1 MEDLDPML
9 STGDNS
15 DAKLPESP
23 RLPMEFLSRSWSLP
37 ALQLSKGLPH
47 SLPSYLVS
55 KAGGTCPTPTIPEE
69 NGRAEESLQEHKQ
82 KLLTGNSF
90 SFASSATSQ
99 LVLER
104 ILAQTDVSPLTSGRP
119 SCSEP
124 ILNGLS
130 LNEMESPNVSPP
142 RDFDFKYLN
151 SGTPRPLLTGERVG
165 PKNGCGTLAAGGGKT
180 VGRWLKERR
189 ERKKEEARAQNAQV
203 HAAVSVAAVAA
214 AVAAAAAATA
224 ASSGSGKVEQ
234 AAMTDV
240 AMASAAMLV
249 AAQCVEAAQSMGAEH
264 DHLASVI
271 SSAVNVQSHGDI
283 MTLTAAAAT
292 ALRGAAT
299 LKARTMKEALLP
311 VERGLGVKA
320 ESGNFHNGGDHLL
333 TSDNFFSFCNERLLA
348 RGCELLKRTR
358 TGELHWKIVSVYIN
372 RLDQVVLKMKSK
384 HVAGTITKKKKKILL
399 DICKNMPPWPQ
410 RYFMEGGEERRY
422 FGLKTAPHR
431 VIEFECKNQQEY
443 DAWTEGV
450 SRLLSIAAERRR

>member
-1 MEDLDPML
+1 MEDMNPILGAPNHN
-9 STGDNS
+9 TI

-23 RLPMEFLSRSWSLP
+23 RLPMEFLSRSWSIP
-37 ALQLSKGLPH
+37 ALQLSKAP
-47 SLPSYLVS
+47 
-55 KAGGTCPTPTIPEE
+55 KAVGICPTPTILEE
-69 NGRAEESLQEHKQ
+69 DGQVEESVMLEQ
-82 KLLTGNSF
+82 KHRVLSGKSF
-90 SFASSATSQ
+90 SFASPTTSQ

-104 ILAQTDVSPLTSGRP
+104 ILAQADVSPLTSGRP

-130 LNEMESPNVSPP
+130 LNEMDSPNVSPP
-142 RDFDFKYLN
+142 RDFDYKYLN
-151 SGTPRPLLTGERVG
+151 SGTPRPLLMTHRVG
-165 PKNGCGTLAAGGGKT
+165 PKNGCGTLAPGGGKT

-224 ASSGSGKVEQ
+224 ASSDARKDEHS
-234 AAMTDV
+234 AMTDV

-249 AAQCVEAAQSMGAEH
+249 AAQCVDAAQSLGADH
-264 DHLASVI
+264 DHLASII

-283 MTLTAAAAT
+283 MTLNAAAAT
-292 ALRGAAT
+292 ALRAAAT
-299 LKARTMKEALLP
+299 LKARTMKEAACNIAAVLP
-311 VERGLGVKA
+311 VERGLRVKV
-320 ESGNFHNGGDHLL
+320 ENGNFHNGELL
-333 TSDNFFSFCNERLLA
+333 TSENFFSFCNERLLA

-372 RLDQVVLKMKSK
+372 TLDQVTLKMKSK
-384 HVAGTITKKKKKILL
+384 HVAGTITKKKKDILL
-399 DICKNMPPWPQ
+399 DVCKNMAPWPE

-422 FGLKTAPHR
+422 FGLKTATHR
-431 VIEFECKNQQEY
+431 IIEFECRNQQEY

-450 SRLLSIAAERRR
+450 SRLLRIAAERRRF